1 MAFSDLRKLRESL
14 QSVPLLIPT
23 FMGDAVVEYR
33 DEIVDLI
40 HEQLEAGETP
50 DETPIRPAYAN
61 PGYAFKK
68 QLKNSK
74 PAFGTPDLK
83 NTGAYYASMRLDVF
97 NDGFEPYA
105 TDKKA
110 PALEIKYGKVVGFSG
125 PNIARIR
132 NEVIKPYLQR
142 KVREILP

>member
-23 FMGDAVVEYR
+23 LMADAVVEHR

-68 QLKNSK
+68 QLKNPK

-83 NTGAYYASMRLDVF
+83 NTGAYYASFRLDVF

-105 TDKKA
+105 TDPKAKKI
-110 PALEIKYGKVVGFSG
+110 ETKYGSVLGFSN
-125 PNIARIR
+125 PNVGRIR
-132 NEVIKPYLQR
+132 DEVIKPTLQR
-142 KVREILP
+142 KIREILL